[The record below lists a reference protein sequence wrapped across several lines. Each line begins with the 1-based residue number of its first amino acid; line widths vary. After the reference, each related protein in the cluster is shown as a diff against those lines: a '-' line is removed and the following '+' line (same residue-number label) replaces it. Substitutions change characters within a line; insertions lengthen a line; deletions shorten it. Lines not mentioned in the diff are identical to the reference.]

1 MSAERPQ
8 GQWPAWMDDL
18 LAYGPLA
25 ELEPEWRAEIGD
37 AITLVLDERA
47 LALARAR
54 RQQEES

>member
-1 MSAERPQ
+1 VSAERPT

-54 RQQEES
+54 RQEEES

>member
-1 MSAERPQ
+1 MSVERPT

-47 LALARAR
+47 LAVARAR